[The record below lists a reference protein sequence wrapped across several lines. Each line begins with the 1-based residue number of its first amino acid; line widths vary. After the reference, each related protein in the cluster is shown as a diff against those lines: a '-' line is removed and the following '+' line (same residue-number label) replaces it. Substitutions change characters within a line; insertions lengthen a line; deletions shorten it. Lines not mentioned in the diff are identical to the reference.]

1 MTIKVLIADDHP
13 IVRNGLRELIEREL
27 DFEIVAE
34 ASDGSEA
41 VALAL
46 ASDIDLAILDIVM
59 PRKTGL
65 QAAAEITKG
74 KPDVRVLILSVYDN
88 DEYLLSAARAGA
100 AGYVLKSLADTVI
113 VSACRA
119 VAAGGRFVCPSG
131 LTPALENEIE
141 RARRGDRVRRDV
153 LTPRELEVLKLVAE
167 GYSSQAIAD
176 ELVISPKTV
185 EHHRSNMLKKLGASD
200 RVELTRHAIRRGLI
214 DP

>member
-1 MTIKVLIADDHP
+1 MTIRVLIADDHP
-13 IVRNGLRELIEREL
+13 IVRGGLRELIEREP
-27 DFEIVAE
+27 DFEVVAE

-46 ASDIDLAILDIVM
+46 AEDIDLAILDIVM

-65 QAAAEITKG
+65 QAVAEITRS
-74 KPDVRVLILSVYDN
+74 KPNVRVLILSVYDN

-113 VSACRA
+113 VAACRA
-119 VAAGGRFVCPSG
+119 VTASGKFVCPSG
-131 LTPALENEIE
+131 LTPALQAEVE
-141 RARRGDRVRRDV
+141 RARRGDKTRRDV

-167 GYSSQAIAD
+167 GYTSQSIAN

-214 DP
+214 EP